1 MHTVGPERD
10 NNNQHKD
17 DTMTDPPIDSPT
29 YTVTDVS
36 MQLEE
41 LMLMV
46 NDLHQLMKEQVDLT
60 GELVSLVEEVAIV
73 RVEPTSKQSPFL
85 S

>member
-1 MHTVGPERD
+1 
-10 NNNQHKD
+10 
-17 DTMTDPPIDSPT
+17 MTDPPIDSPT